1 LIRQHYL
8 GHSVNAPTGRWQK
21 NKDIHWYS
29 RDLEDDSTQR
39 DEEIRKVK
47 ELEAQAIASVLGYEP
62 TTGPGSGS
70 NAIAVP
76 SNQDSADARRKAKED
91 KRRRKEEK
99 KEEKQARREL
109 KKISQSGA
117 HEITDLAERPK
128 RHPSR
133 SRSPRYRS
141 RERKFLEDRR
151 ARSRSRSRTPIG
163 DRRKSRSDYDTE
175 ERGRERESD
184 RRRRN
189 SLTRRDQ
196 PLDRRRY

>member
-1 LIRQHYL
+1 MNR
-8 GHSVNAPTGRWQK
+8 
-21 NKDIHWYS
+21 
-29 RDLEDDSTQR
+29 
-39 DEEIRKVK
+39 
-47 ELEAQAIASVLGYEP
+47 GYEP

-70 NAIAVP
+70 NAIALP
-76 SNQDSADARRKAKED
+76 SNQDSAEAEARRKAKED

-99 KEEKQARREL
+99 KEEKRARKRL
-109 KKISQSGA
+109 KEMSQSGA
-117 HEITDLAERPK
+117 HEITDLAERPR

-141 RERKFLEDRR
+141 RERKNLEDRR

-175 ERGRERESD
+175 ERKPERDYGRW
-184 RRRRN
+184 RRDFN
-189 SLTRRDQ
+189 ARRDQ

>member
-1 LIRQHYL
+1 MNR
-8 GHSVNAPTGRWQK
+8 
-21 NKDIHWYS
+21 
-29 RDLEDDSTQR
+29 
-39 DEEIRKVK
+39 
-47 ELEAQAIASVLGYEP
+47 GYEP

-70 NAIAVP
+70 NAIALP
-76 SNQDSADARRKAKED
+76 SNQDSAEAEARRKAKED

-99 KEEKQARREL
+99 KEEKRARKRL
-109 KKISQSGA
+109 KEMSQSGA
-117 HEITDLAERPK
+117 HEITDLAERPR

-175 ERGRERESD
+175 ERKPERDHGRWRRDFNARRDQPSD
-184 RRRRN
+184 RRR
-189 SLTRRDQ
+189 
-196 PLDRRRY
+196 Y